1 MDLPMPSHALLRS
14 FAAIVALSALPAFS
28 QSRPGATLNEERVD
42 LAAIQRIKA
51 EAFEDSKVMEH
62 LFYLTDVNGPRLTN
76 SPGQRAAADWAVRT
90 LASWGIDNAHLETW
104 GKFGRGWSLSR
115 FTMSLD
121 APVYAPLPGI
131 PLAWSAGTHGVVRG
145 DAVF

>member
-51 EAFEDSKVMEH
+51 EAFENSKVMEH
-62 LFYLTDVNGPRLTN
+62 VFYLTDVNGPRLTN
-76 SPGQRAAADWAVRT
+76 SPGF
-90 LASWGIDNAHLETW
+90 
-104 GKFGRGWSLSR
+104 K
-115 FTMSLD
+115 
-121 APVYAPLPGI
+121 
-131 PLAWSAGTHGVVRG
+131 SAGGLGGKRLHEQGFPTV
-145 DAVF
+145 